1 MKFLDP
7 QITKIGDYK
16 LVDYLQFDIY
26 AEDILSAKMAQVLTV
41 FRKVVPKPKNKNK
54 PICYKVTLY
63 ENEDNYIKEEL
74 LIYFM
79 GLILSSLTQTEP
91 TKIPLVTELSEELRI
106 IYASPLSVL
115 NYINYGPGNPIQIEV
130 TRKEL
135 KDGVIVDS
143 EVFYLI

>member
-16 LVDYLQFDIY
+16 IVDYLQFDIY
-26 AEDILSAKMAQVLTV
+26 AKDILSAKMAQVLAV
-41 FRKVVPKPKNKNK
+41 FQKAVPKPKNKNK

-74 LIYFM
+74 LTYFM

-91 TKIPLVTELSEELRI
+91 TKIPLVTELPEKLKT
-106 IYASPLSVL
+106 IYASPLSIL

-135 KDGVIVDS
+135 KDGEVIDS